1 MLLAVVTLNSG
12 SKCPGLLVDK
22 MFTKYPSANVFK
34 NVFLNLITVIR
45 KTVHYHSA

>member
-22 MFTKYPSANVFK
+22 MFTKYPANVFK

-45 KTVHYHSA
+45 KTVYYHSA